1 MKKGIVKKSIGL
13 LMVGLMAVSMT
24 GCGSSGSGTATQAP
38 AGEKKEE
45 TGAAAET
52 KAGSGDETFEFSL
65 SMTYDVKSPM
75 AVAAQ
80 KFCDD
85 VKEASDGRLVINLF
99 TNSALGSEADS
110 YIAVAGDELEMT
122 CAGVQ
127 GLDAYAPRYSFLS
140 APFLFKS
147 TDHIKAVVDS
157 EISI

>member
-1 MKKGIVKKSIGL
+1 
-13 LMVGLMAVSMT
+13 
-24 GCGSSGSGTATQAP
+24 
-38 AGEKKEE
+38 
-45 TGAAAET
+45 T

-122 CAGVQ
+122 
-127 GLDAYAPRYSFLS
+127 
-140 APFLFKS
+140 
-147 TDHIKAVVDS
+147 
-157 EISI
+157 